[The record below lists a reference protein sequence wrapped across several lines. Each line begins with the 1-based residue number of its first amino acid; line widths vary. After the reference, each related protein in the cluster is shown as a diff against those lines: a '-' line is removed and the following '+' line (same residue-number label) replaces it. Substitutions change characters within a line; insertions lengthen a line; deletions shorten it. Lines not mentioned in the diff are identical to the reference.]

1 MCIYIIHIYNIYI
14 YIYTY
19 IRTYIYIYIYIY
31 IYPFLPILF
40 SISDPFQVKVMHH
53 TLGMSNL
60 LKWPIN
66 NNGIW
71 YEKAVQK
78 IAPPD
83 PIHSSR
89 GTAVFSIWNSL
100 WVLQKVH
107 IKIIACAIYTY
118 LFFLYIHC
126 PVPLENKLLWS
137 LLSSANKTTNHCS
150 IVYITRLF

>member
-14 YIYTY
+14 YVYTHTYTY
-19 IRTYIYIYIYIY
+19 IYIYNKYIYIYIYIY
-31 IYPFLPILF
+31 MYVYPFLPILF
-40 SISDPFQVKVMHH
+40 SVSDPFQVKVMHH
-53 TLGMSNL
+53 TLGMSNP

-71 YEKAVQK
+71 YKKAVQK

-107 IKIIACAIYTY
+107 VKIIACAIYTF
-118 LFFLYIHC
+118 LFFLIYT
-126 PVPLENKLLWS
+126 
-137 LLSSANKTTNHCS
+137 LSCS
-150 IVYITRLF
+150 TGK